1 MCHFVNSENYFSRWD
16 LYKLPP
22 TVTSITLDNLMKTLS
37 PLQSNRKPDCQQL
50 LDKYFASIAKMKHSP
65 HPNRAHQSRQ
75 LHTTWSIRDNM
86 RLRARLRENESPWER
101 GRKKEK
107 VHTIELKKR
116 IGKII
121 CSDIAL
127 RTGGKTVTPTW
138 DNDFYHVVRHNCQ
151 QENVQFL
158 LEQLRGT
165 KGSKVATAILWIFLS
180 SFSFSFSL
188 LFLSFFRF
196 IRLWI
201 IFHFVTP
208 SVL

>member
-1 MCHFVNSENYFSRWD
+1 MHDNDNIQLAQSTYLIWNIRLYMCHFVNSENYFSRWD

-127 RTGGKTVTPTW
+127 RTGQRG
-138 DNDFYHVVRHNCQ
+138 R
-151 QENVQFL
+151 ENGDTD
-158 LEQLRGT
+158 LR
-165 KGSKVATAILWIFLS
+165 
-180 SFSFSFSL
+180 
-188 LFLSFFRF
+188 
-196 IRLWI
+196 
-201 IFHFVTP
+201 
-208 SVL
+208 